1 MSTKGYSPRIFSEEK
16 DNDSYSKDS
25 VTHFYD
31 MIELMEFYPSFQIE
45 KNKSEDNDD

>member
-1 MSTKGYSPRIFSEEK
+1 MKFVLFPIMITGS
-16 DNDSYSKDS
+16 S